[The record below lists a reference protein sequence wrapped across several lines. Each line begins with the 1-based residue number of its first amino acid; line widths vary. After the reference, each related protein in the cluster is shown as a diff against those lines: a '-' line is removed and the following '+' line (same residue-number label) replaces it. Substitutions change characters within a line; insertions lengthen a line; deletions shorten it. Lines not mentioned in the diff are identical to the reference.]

1 MQSSKYIAERKESW
15 ERLRLL
21 VLKIKKKGYR
31 RLTPAEAQDFPNLYR
46 KICTDVETARTLKLA
61 PDMIAYI
68 NSIVLQAHSLLYTSP
83 RKTMRRIGAFFGRDY
98 PLAFAKNLKFILIMA
113 VVFFGVG
120 AITFTAV
127 YHHPEYADDIIPGYL
142 KDTFK
147 DAPLRTAADNI
158 AMAGF
163 YIMNNVTIAFG
174 SFLLGVTFGVLTL
187 YLIFYN
193 ALVIG
198 AVLGVTAAAG
208 YGDNLFSFI
217 IAHSSLELIGMCI
230 AAGAGLAI
238 GVRLAVAGNEKRS
251 LTFTRKAHEVV
262 PLFIVAGCFI
272 TLAAFIEGF
281 ISASPVPLPVKIA
294 IAAVSFLGILIYSP
308 LVLWR
313 KLGITIKKNRGIR
326 FRRHRMDAA
335 PFERA
340 PVVEEG

>member
-1 MQSSKYIAERKESW
+1 MQSSKYIAERKDTW
-15 ERLRLL
+15 ERLRALIQ
-21 VLKIKKKGYR
+21 KIKKKGYR

-46 KICTDVETARTLKLA
+46 KVCTDVETARTLKLA

-68 NSIVLQAHSLLYTSP
+68 NSIVLQAHSLLYASP
-83 RKTMRRIGAFFGRDY
+83 KKTLRRIGSFFGHDY
-98 PLAFAKNLKFILIMA
+98 PLAFAKNLKFVLIMA
-113 VVFFGVG
+113 ILFFGVG
-120 AITFTAV
+120 AVTFTAV

-142 KDTFK
+142 KETFK
-147 DAPLRTAADNI
+147 DTPLRTPSENI

-187 YLIFYN
+187 YLVFYN

-198 AVLGVTAAAG
+198 AVLGATAAAG

-217 IAHSSLELIGMCI
+217 IAHSSLELIGICI

-238 GVRLAVAGNEKRS
+238 GVNMVVARDEKRS
-251 LTFTRKAHEVV
+251 LTFTGKAHEVV

-281 ISASPVPLPVKIA
+281 VSASPVPLPVKIA
-294 IAAVSFLGILIYSP
+294 IATGSFLGIIVYSP

-313 KLGITIKKNRGIR
+313 KLGISVRKRRRAR
-326 FRRHRMDAA
+326 FRRRLNTS
-335 PFERA
+335 PLERA
-340 PVVEEG
+340 PVIEEG